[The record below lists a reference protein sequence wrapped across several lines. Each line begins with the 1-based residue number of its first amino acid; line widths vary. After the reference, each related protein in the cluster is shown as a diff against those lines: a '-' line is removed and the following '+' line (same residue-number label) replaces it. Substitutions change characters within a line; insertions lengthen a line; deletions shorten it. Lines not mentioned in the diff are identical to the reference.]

1 VGDQGYLLG
10 IDFGTSTTVAVV
22 RWPDGRVRPV
32 LVDGSPLFSSAV
44 CVDDSGMLLTGRDAV
59 HSGRA
64 NPAGFEPHPKRRID
78 DGTVLLRD
86 REVPVPELIAAVLGR
101 VVLELQRTVGRPPSR
116 VVLTYPAD
124 WGNQRR
130 GILLDA
136 ARRAGLGTPDL
147 VAEPVA
153 AAAYFCWTLGG
164 RLPDGGALVVY
175 DFGAGTFDASVVRRT
190 GPRFAVLAS
199 EGRVDVG
206 GLDIDAAIV
215 GAVGTSFA
223 DTQAW
228 QRLSQPTD
236 DTDRRARWA
245 LWQDAQSG
253 KEMLSR
259 TSATQVH
266 VPLVEREVPLV
277 REELER
283 LAGPI
288 VQRTV
293 HATGA
298 ALEAA
303 GVAGGD
309 LAAIFLV
316 GGSSR
321 IPLVAT
327 ALHRAFGIAP
337 TVTEQPQLVVA
348 EGSLL
353 AILGPAAAPTTAP
366 IPAPTGPIRP
376 GPARPPAWPPP
387 PMPTSSPPLPMSSP
401 PVPVTPVPRRRGTV
415 KLVLA
420 AVAAVLV
427 LAAGVVGLAV
437 WAGSRTQGGHPTT
450 AGSSLGGW
458 GDAQLRGFTQGWHVD
473 ANSQCGPTVRKP
485 SDKWT
490 YMVNCILTKFA
501 ANKYVQFF
509 QFPTQQATDDY
520 VHERDLTLKIKWAG
534 TPPVPPYWTPAPVK
548 YGEWEDLT
556 NPSNLRRGILWTDP
570 TGLLVGEYRFES
582 NEPQYVGWGT
592 IRDDWSQAR

>member
-10 IDFGTSTTVAVV
+10 IDFGTSTTVAVT

-32 LVDGSPLFSSAV
+32 LVDGSPLFNSAV
-44 CVDDSGMLLTGRDAV
+44 CVDDTGALLTGRDAV
-59 HSGRA
+59 HSGRS

-78 DGTVLLRD
+78 EGTVLLRD

-101 VVLELQRTVGRPPSR
+101 VVLELRRTVGQPPSR

-124 WGNQRR
+124 WGNLRR

-136 ARRAGLGTPDL
+136 ARRAGLGTPEL

-164 RLPDGGALVVY
+164 RLPDNGALVVY

-190 GPRFAVLAS
+190 GRGFEVLAS

-206 GLDIDAAIV
+206 GLDIDAAVV
-215 GAVGTSFA
+215 GAVGASFA
-223 DTQAW
+223 GTPAW
-228 QRLSQPTD
+228 QRLNQPTD

-245 LWQDAQSG
+245 LWQDVQSG

-288 VQRTV
+288 VQRTL

-327 ALHRAFGIAP
+327 ALHRTFGIAP

-348 EGSLL
+348 EGSLR
-353 AILGPAAAPTTAP
+353 AIVGPATAP
-366 IPAPTGPIRP
+366 VVAPTGPVRP
-376 GPARPPAWPPP
+376 GPARPP
-387 PMPTSSPPLPMSSP
+387 TLPPLPTSP
-401 PVPVTPVPRRRGTV
+401 LPVPVTPAPRRRGTA
-415 KLVLA
+415 KFILA
-420 AVAAVLV
+420 AVAAVVV
-427 LAAGVVGLAV
+427 LAAGVVGLAA
-437 WAGSRTQGGHPTT
+437 WAGSRSQGGHPTT
-450 AGSSLGGW
+450 AASSRHGW
-458 GDAQLRGFTQGWHVD
+458 GDAQLQTFTQGWHVD
-473 ANSQCGPTVRKP
+473 TQPQCGPMQAKP

-490 YMVNCILTKFA
+490 DAVRCFTEPGNVNRTVVFL
-501 ANKYVQFF
+501 
-509 QFPTQQATDDY
+509 QFPTRQAAQDH
-520 VHERDLTLKIKWAG
+520 VHERDLSLKIKWAG
-534 TPPVPPYWTPAPVK
+534 TPPVQPYWTPAPDK

-556 NPSNLRRGILWTDP
+556 NKANLIRGVLWTDP
-570 TGLLVGEYRFES
+570 TGLMVGEYMVES
-582 NEPQYVGWGT
+582 RNEQSISWEYVRDGW
-592 IRDDWSQAR
+592 SKAR